1 MDIQM
6 YKFIFYIMWSI
17 ILQIVW
23 MKHSPN
29 IINNNLNYLIL
40 NIGIDLQNMLT
51 INVTK
56 MYL

>member
-1 MDIQM
+1 
-6 YKFIFYIMWSI
+6 MWSI
-17 ILQIVW
+17 ILQIPW

-29 IINNNLNYLIL
+29 IINNNLNYFIL